1 LIDQVDRIRI
11 GVSACLLGE
20 KVRYDGG
27 HKLDR
32 YITDTL
38 GRYFDYVPVC
48 PEVEYGL
55 LTPREAM
62 HLVGD
67 PAAPRLVTVRTG
79 VDHTEGM
86 KGWAA
91 KKVDDLEREGLCGFI
106 FKSRSPSSGLQG
118 VKVYLPSGTA
128 VNTGT
133 GVFARAFTERN
144 PLVPAIDDG
153 RLHDPNLRETFIEAV
168 FVYRRWRRF
177 LEGGGGAGE
186 IVALHT
192 ELKYLIM
199 AHSPKHYTQ
208 LGRLVGSA
216 GKHGPEDLAAY
227 GRLLMEALRF
237 QATKP
242 KNANALLHIVGYFK
256 KVLSPDEKSE
266 LLEVIENYRDGYV
279 PLVVPVAL
287 INHYVRKY
295 DESYLKRQM
304 YLAPHPTE
312 MMLRNHV

>member
-1 LIDQVDRIRI
+1 MDRIRI

-32 YITDTL
+32 YVTDTL
-38 GRYFDYVPVC
+38 SRYFDYVPVC

-67 PAAPRLVTVRTG
+67 PAAPRLVTIRTG

-86 KGWAA
+86 KEWATRRI
-91 KKVDDLEREGLCGFI
+91 DGLEREKLRGFI
-106 FKSRSPSSGLQG
+106 FKSRSPSSGLRG
-118 VKVYLPSGTA
+118 VKVHPSSGIP
-128 VNTGT
+128 VHTGT
-133 GVFARAFTERN
+133 GLFARAFIERH
-144 PLVPAIDDG
+144 PLVPVIDDG
-153 RLHDPNLRETFIEAV
+153 RLHDPGFREAFIEAV
-168 FVYRRWRRF
+168 FVYHRWQTF
-177 LEGGGGAGE
+177 TEEAGGARE

-199 AHSPKHYTQ
+199 AHSPKHYSLLGQ
-208 LGRLVGSA
+208 LVASSGRHSA
-216 GKHGPEDLAAY
+216 EDLAAY

-242 KNANALLHIVGYFK
+242 KNANVLLHIVGYFK
-256 KVLSPDEKSE
+256 KVLAADEKAE
-266 LLEVIENYRDGYV
+266 LLDVIDSYREGYV
-279 PLVVPVAL
+279 PLVVPVTL

-295 DESYLKRQM
+295 DQPYLKRQM

-312 MMLRNHV
+312 LMLRNHV